1 MLPSVPIVSSAVLPL
16 VAAGLLAWDSV
27 GATPIGQPP
36 FHDVAVVCTDALE
49 QFQAQADERARDYDR
64 NRGITPEQL
73 LALLDV
79 AERTDY
85 SLGQLLATGEHE
97 SAHTWNDFVRPPL
110 SGGRVGSAAGVWQ
123 FQPKTFE
130 RIVHLYGEE
139 LLALTAADPASGRR
153 RLDLGFGPFHDAQ
166 VRLII
171 RDTVDGL
178 RDSEDEELLLLRHN
192 FTVLAFAKYLLSK
205 DAGARDPVED
215 YLFHF
220 LGAGQG
226 QRILT
231 LARGDA
237 RQTRTVK
244 PPPPPE
250 PTTPEPQL
258 AGASIAAQSDDNLRP
273 SQRLR
278 LGLDPNDY
286 RAPMGG
292 GQSQP
297 ARPAAYV
304 ALRRRAA
311 PQPQSADVVHP
322 APPAPQPPQ
331 WPAPHGFAHDSPI
344 VTGNVGMFYR
354 DGAGR
359 SDPYTWAEFLEHL
372 SRRVKAAQQPRL
384 VRAKYGVGFEL
395 NGGDMPKWSFDPKH
409 PGKTTRLRLDDGRS
423 VEMPKARLTAP
434 MDAQETRDYQ
444 RRLAALISFGEAE
457 PTAILSDAAAATLY
471 RLGLL
476 VGPADGAEPASQTWA
491 GVVSALGIDMGLG
504 LGTVLHT
511 DREAVRDA
519 LTAFRKLVG
528 KAPPVDA
535 TQTDL
540 LLPAERV
547 ALEIYGARIERFVAA
562 QEPST

>member
-1 MLPSVPIVSSAVLPL
+1 MLLSIPIAISAVLPL
-16 VAAGLLAWDSV
+16 VAAGLLAWGSA
-27 GATPIGQPP
+27 GAARIGQPHV
-36 FHDVAVVCTDALE
+36 HDAARGCADALE
-49 QFQAQADERARDYDR
+49 QFQAQADQRARDYDR
-64 NRGITPEQL
+64 TRDITPEQL

-79 AERTDY
+79 ADRTDY

-130 RIVHLYGEE
+130 RIIHLYGED
-139 LLALTAADPASGRR
+139 LLALTAADLVSGRR

-171 RDTVDGL
+171 RDTIDGL
-178 RDSEDEELLLLRHN
+178 RDAEDQELLLLRHN

-205 DAGARDPVED
+205 DAGARNPVED

-226 QRILT
+226 RRILT

-237 RQTRTVK
+237 RHTRTVK

-250 PTTPEPQL
+250 PTTPEPRL
-258 AGASIAAQSDDNLRP
+258 AGSSIAAQSDDNLRP

-278 LGLDPNDY
+278 LGLEPNDY
-286 RAPMGG
+286 RPRMGG
-292 GQSQP
+292 GQAQS

-304 ALRRRAA
+304 TLRRRAA
-311 PQPQSADVVHP
+311 PHPRSPDVVEP
-322 APPAPQPPQ
+322 APPVPEPPQ
-331 WPAPHGFAHDSPI
+331 WPAPHGFAYDSPI

-359 SDPYTWAEFLEHL
+359 GDPYTWAEFLEHL
-372 SRRVKAAQQPRL
+372 AGRVRAAQQPRL

-395 NGGDMPKWSFDPKH
+395 NGGDMPKWSFDPNH

-444 RRLAALISFGEAE
+444 RRLAALIGFGEAE
-457 PTAILSDAAAATLY
+457 PSPILSDAAAATLY

-476 VGPADGAEPASQTWA
+476 DGPADGGEPVPQTWA
-491 GVVSALGIDMGLG
+491 DVVSALGIDMGLG
-504 LGTVLHT
+504 WGTVLDT
-511 DREAVRDA
+511 DREAVREA
-519 LTAFRKLVG
+519 LNAFRKLVG
-528 KAPPVDA
+528 KAPPVDP

-547 ALEIYGARIERFVAA
+547 ALEIYGARIEAFVAA
-562 QEPST
+562 QEPRM